1 MAGYISYMISTLSKP
16 EVAQAREAQ
25 VMSLPAYNAM
35 LFNRKVEAGDYRTE
49 HTRCYCGADNN
60 TPITDTDR
68 YGINYKLC
76 LCHECG
82 ILYANPRMTTEA
94 YAEFYRKDY
103 RNIYSDFGDVIVG
116 SDGITSKRHIKDKLI
131 GFFDDFDLQHPK
143 TVFEIGCGDGSLIAE
158 FGEAYT
164 IGVDYDENIVRSGQA
179 SGRNIHFGGIDMLEK
194 SGIKADL
201 IIMNHVLEHFLDLK
215 GDLMRIR
222 ELLADEGMLYVSVP
236 GFYVW
241 DKSSIFQ
248 NAHTYQFTGNTLWYV
263 MRTCGFDDM
272 HLDENIESMWVKSDF
287 MEMSNKPKEEA
298 RLIENFLFDEK
309 RLLPPVRVS
318 CKFPLNERRE
328 SIRAVMSSG
337 LPQITEL
344 VNKHPGSDAV
354 IICGGPSS
362 DEYIGKIK
370 QLKSKG
376 AQIYSIERMQQWC
389 FKHSINPDYVITM
402 DASEDVIESFESTH
416 PDSKHILMCQVRP
429 EIFGKLKEQGREA
442 YYFLVQQKG
451 IDFGKYAKEF
461 GLDKLC
467 MVNAAGSVSLGALSI
482 AITLGARRVHMFGFD
497 CHVTDKNYAHGIT
510 GVGCIKDTIEVE
522 INGRTFTTTAAYL
535 AFMQHFFQLY
545 HIAKAVG
552 QIERIKIY
560 GDSLVNAASRED
572 LRG

>member
-1 MAGYISYMISTLSKP
+1 MSYMTNTLSKP
-16 EVAQAREAQ
+16 EVEQVREAQ
-25 VMSLPAYNAM
+25 IMSLSAYNAM
-35 LFNRKVEAGDYRTE
+35 LFNRKIEAGEYISE
-49 HTRCYCGADNN
+49 HVNCYCGADNN

-68 YGINYKLC
+68 YGIKYKLC

-82 ILYANPRMTTEA
+82 VLYANPRMTAEA

-103 RNIYSDFGDVIVG
+103 RNIYSDFGDTIVG
-116 SDGITSKRHIKDKLI
+116 TDGVTSKKHIKDKLI
-131 GFFDDFDLQHPK
+131 GFFDDFELQHPK
-143 TVFEIGCGDGSLIAE
+143 TIFEIGCGDGSLITE
-158 FGEAYT
+158 FKDAYT
-164 IGVDYDENIVRSGQA
+164 IGVDYDENIVKSGQA
-179 SGRNIHFGGIDMLEK
+179 VGRNIHFGGIEILEQ
-194 SGIKADL
+194 SGRKADL

-222 ELLADEGMLYVSVP
+222 ELLTDEGMLYVSVP

-241 DKSSIFQ
+241 DKRSIFQ

-318 CKFPLNERRE
+318 CKFPLKDRRE
-328 SIRAVMSSG
+328 SIRKVMSSG

-344 VNKHPGSDAV
+344 VNKHSGSDAV
-354 IICGGPSS
+354 IICGGPSV
-362 DEYIGKIK
+362 DGYIEKIK
-370 QLKSKG
+370 DLKDSG
-376 AQIYSIERMQQWC
+376 AQVYAIERMQQWC
-389 FKHSINPDYVITM
+389 INNGIVPDYVITM
-402 DASEDVIESFESTH
+402 DASEDVIESFAATH

-429 EIFGKLKEQGREA
+429 EVFERLKEQGREA

-451 IDFGKYAKEF
+451 VDFGKYAEEF
-461 GLDKLC
+461 GIDKLC

-482 AITLGARRVHMFGFD
+482 AITLGARRINIFGFD
-497 CHVTDKNYAHGIT
+497 CHVTSKNYAKGIT
-510 GVGCIKDTIEVE
+510 GVGDIKDTIEVE

-545 HIAKAVG
+545 HIAKTAG
-552 QIERIKIY
+552 QIETIKLY
-560 GDSLVNAASRED
+560 GDSLVTAAARED